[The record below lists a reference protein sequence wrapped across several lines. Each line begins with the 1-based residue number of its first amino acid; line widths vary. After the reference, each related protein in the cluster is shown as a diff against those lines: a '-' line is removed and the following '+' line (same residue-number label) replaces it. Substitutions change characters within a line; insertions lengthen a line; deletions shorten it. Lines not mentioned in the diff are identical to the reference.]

1 MPEASVCCEGA
12 EGGCTCERDLAIPE
26 VWGKRSEKLFNKGE
40 RNEGRGW
47 MVFREQGQAVM
58 IRVGYTGPTGGGEF

>member
-1 MPEASVCCEGA
+1 M
-12 EGGCTCERDLAIPE
+12 AIPE